1 MLDSK
6 MHTVATEP
14 RAVLRPLGCV
24 LVVFKVYNL
33 QQEEFQ
39 CFLAHFNYQIDVG
52 NTNETTRI
60 RREISFRITT
70 GNELKSATS
79 DFNNRY
85 LFRIVVL
92 PEGENTGN
100 SHDEKQPYQ
109 NTLGFKNILKMFAF
123 LFTSYQKCRVG
134 NSKPWVSQ

>member
-1 MLDSK
+1 M
-6 MHTVATEP
+6 
-14 RAVLRPLGCV
+14 
-24 LVVFKVYNL
+24 
-33 QQEEFQ
+33 
-39 CFLAHFNYQIDVG
+39 G

-109 NTLGFKNILKMFAF
+109 NKYRIK
-123 LFTSYQKCRVG
+123 SY
-134 NSKPWVSQ
+134 